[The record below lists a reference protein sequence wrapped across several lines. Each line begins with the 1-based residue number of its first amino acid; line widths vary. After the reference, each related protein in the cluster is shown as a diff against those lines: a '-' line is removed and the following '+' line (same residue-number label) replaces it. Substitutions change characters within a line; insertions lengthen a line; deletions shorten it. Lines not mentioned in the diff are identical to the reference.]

1 MTLGTRWLH
10 LVPGGTGQTNIP
22 QLLERYSDTVDAP
35 QEQLSA
41 DGDRMGTSENF
52 QNAQERIEVRVLG
65 PLRARRAD
73 GSVVPADQWRTA
85 QTADLLR
92 MLAMRVGEPM
102 SVEVIIEALWP
113 QVDDRHGRASV
124 RTAASRL
131 RKALGADCIQRS
143 MGGLVLT
150 GAWVDT
156 AAFAGLAQQSRRHL
170 VNGHLASAVTT
181 AREAEALYL
190 DALGPVTD
198 TADWV
203 AREREALA
211 ATFRAMIADAAEA
224 AATLAWWHDARDLAE
239 QTLVVEPCSERG
251 FRTLMRAHRGLGET
265 ALGLKT
271 FDRCR
276 RTLAD
281 ELGTDP
287 SPETQALYRDLLA
300 DEPEEPATPAFSG
313 RTHEVTWLR
322 EVAET
327 ASATGAAAVVLLV
340 GPPGCGKTRVVD
352 QAFTG
357 AGQPLEVIACVPDQ
371 DPWPAVAQA
380 ADAALARAASLDVSA
395 VEPLAVLVD
404 DAHRLDDPTFELL
417 LGRLATLPGGL
428 CVVLAGRPALDD
440 GRSQRALTALGTRAG
455 TLRLPALAVEEVSE
469 LCAAVLGG
477 PVTGQ
482 LTAAVRSRTDGRP
495 GDVVWLVRSWAS
507 AGRIAATSAGLVLLD
522 GAAAHA
528 PGADDRHRVAQ
539 ALHALAADELEVL
552 QLAAAAARP
561 VTPALLT
568 SMLVA
573 EADADAAPDA
583 HRLRAV
589 LDHLI
594 DLGLLTCTDDGF
606 VARDPLLADQVLA
619 WARPSAR
626 RRLHRRVAQSAV
638 SSAERVEQWGLAG
651 ETELSSAAA
660 MYAVDDA
667 VEEHDYER
675 ARLHLRQ
682 LCRAQDASDA
692 APADRLELLERWGD
706 VALALGRTHESHAAF
721 AAAASVARAHQLS
734 DLTRLEAK
742 CMASLAGSTS
752 SPADPDPPPAV
763 AAPRSHPAVA
773 PARQGAPATAAP
785 RVPGFYPGAPTH
797 RDDLSVRLHRA
808 VGQADEDGDPA
819 RRAAAR
825 AELVAEVCVPRR
837 KFRAARRWTSEALD
851 IAQDPLDAVR
861 ALSSSCLAAVALGE
875 TGTGEAALQRLQQ
888 LFETG
893 DPDGP
898 FDPDVAALDALL
910 AHDLGLPDF
919 AERYVTAATLGVL
932 DDPRSHQWVA
942 IRVATERNDLT
953 AAQTADKEPT
963 PDDASPLVR
972 TLRGCASAALA
983 MEEGDAARAHTLLLD
998 VLDVADRTGVT
1009 LCVPEAVAR
1018 LIVLEAQHDL
1028 ASARQRFEHFEAIV
1042 GSDTWL
1048 PRENVLKLLARA
1060 AVRAADGRPDDA
1072 AATAAAAADTA
1083 EDAGLVLLA
1092 SLAHRHRA
1100 VHLTEAGRS
1109 SEARLASATAA
1120 RWRRSAFP
1128 ARGPGRTTID
1138 VRSATPRPVSLGLRR
1153 LTQRTSAG
1161 DWRLQAA
1168 PMLAAPPL
1176 W

>member
-1 MTLGTRWLH
+1 M
-10 LVPGGTGQTNIP
+10 
-22 QLLERYSDTVDAP
+22 A
-35 QEQLSA
+35 
-41 DGDRMGTSENF
+41 TSKNV
-52 QNAQERIEVRVLG
+52 QIAQERIEVRVLG

-102 SVEVIIEALWP
+102 SVEVIIDALWP
-113 QVDDRHGRASV
+113 QVDERHGRASV

-190 DALGPVTD
+190 DSLGPVTD

-203 AREREALA
+203 AHEREALA

-287 SPETQALYRDLLA
+287 SPDTQALYRDLLA

-313 RTHEVTWLR
+313 RTHEVTWVR

-327 ASATGAAAVVLLV
+327 ATTTGEPAVVLLV

-352 QAFTG
+352 EAFTG
-357 AGQPLEVIACVPDQ
+357 AGRRLEVIACVPDE
-371 DPWPAVAQA
+371 DPWPAIAHA
-380 ADAALARAASLDVSA
+380 ADAARARAASLDKSA
-395 VEPLAVLVD
+395 IGPLAVLVD
-404 DAHRLDDPTFELL
+404 DAHRLDDATFELL
-417 LGRLATLPGGL
+417 LGHLSTLRGGL
-428 CVVLAGRPALDD
+428 CVILAGHSSLDD
-440 GRSQRALTALGTRAG
+440 GRSQRALAVLGTRAG

-482 LTAAVRSRTDGRP
+482 LTASVRSGTDGRP

-507 AGRIAATSAGLVLLD
+507 AGRIAATSSGLVLLD
-522 GAAAHA
+522 GAAAHV

-552 QLAAAAARP
+552 QLTAALARP

-568 SMLVA
+568 SMLGA
-573 EADADAAPDA
+573 EVDADQAADPQ
-583 HRLRAV
+583 RLRGI
-589 LDHLI
+589 LDHLL

-606 VARDPLLADQVLA
+606 VARDPLLADHVLA

-660 MYAVDDA
+660 MYAVEDA

-706 VALALGRTHESHAAF
+706 VALALGRTHESHAAL

-734 DLTRLEAK
+734 DVTRLEAK
-742 CMASLAGSTS
+742 CRASLASSTS
-752 SPADPDPPPAV
+752 SPAAATDLAPSV
-763 AAPRSHPAVA
+763 AATSSQPTVP
-773 PARQGAPATAAP
+773 PARQGGPATAAP

-808 VGQADEDGDPA
+808 VAQADEDGDPA
-819 RRAAAR
+819 RCAAAR
-825 AELVAEVCVPRR
+825 AELVAEVCVPGRR
-837 KFRAARRWTSEALD
+837 FRAARRWTSEALD
-851 IAQDPLDAVR
+851 VADDPLDAVR

-888 LFETG
+888 MIEIG
-893 DPDGP
+893 NPGGP
-898 FDPDVAALDALL
+898 VDPDVAALDALL

-932 DDPRSHQWVA
+932 DDPRSYQWVA

-953 AAQTADKEPT
+953 AAQTADREPT

-1092 SLAHRHRA
+1092 SLAHRHHA
-1100 VHLTEAGRS
+1100 VHLSEAGRS

-1128 ARGPGRTTID
+1128 ARAAGRTSID
-1138 VRSATPRPVSLGLRR
+1138 LRSATPRPVSLGLRTP
-1153 LTQRTSAG
+1153 TQRTSSG
-1161 DWRLQAA
+1161 DWQAQA
-1168 PMLAAPPL
+1168 PPMLAAPPL

>member
-1 MTLGTRWLH
+1 
-10 LVPGGTGQTNIP
+10 
-22 QLLERYSDTVDAP
+22 
-35 QEQLSA
+35 
-41 DGDRMGTSENF
+41 
-52 QNAQERIEVRVLG
+52 
-65 PLRARRAD
+65 
-73 GSVVPADQWRTA
+73 
-85 QTADLLR
+85 
-92 MLAMRVGEPM
+92 
-102 SVEVIIEALWP
+102 
-113 QVDDRHGRASV
+113 
-124 RTAASRL
+124 
-131 RKALGADCIQRS
+131 
-143 MGGLVLT
+143 
-150 GAWVDT
+150 
-156 AAFAGLAQQSRRHL
+156 
-170 VNGHLASAVTT
+170 
-181 AREAEALYL
+181 
-190 DALGPVTD
+190 
-198 TADWV
+198 
-203 AREREALA
+203 
-211 ATFRAMIADAAEA
+211 
-224 AATLAWWHDARDLAE
+224 
-239 QTLVVEPCSERG
+239 
-251 FRTLMRAHRGLGET
+251 
-265 ALGLKT
+265 
-271 FDRCR
+271 
-276 RTLAD
+276 
-281 ELGTDP
+281 
-287 SPETQALYRDLLA
+287 
-300 DEPEEPATPAFSG
+300 
-313 RTHEVTWLR
+313 
-322 EVAET
+322 
-327 ASATGAAAVVLLV
+327 
-340 GPPGCGKTRVVD
+340 
-352 QAFTG
+352 
-357 AGQPLEVIACVPDQ
+357 
-371 DPWPAVAQA
+371 
-380 ADAALARAASLDVSA
+380 
-395 VEPLAVLVD
+395 
-404 DAHRLDDPTFELL
+404 
-417 LGRLATLPGGL
+417 
-428 CVVLAGRPALDD
+428 CVVLAGRSTLDD
-440 GRSQRALTALGTRAG
+440 GRAQRALAALGTRAA
-455 TLRLPALAVEEVSE
+455 TLRLPALAAEEVSE

-477 PVTGQ
+477 PVTSQ
-482 LTAAVRSRTDGRP
+482 LSTAVRSGTDGRP
-495 GDVVWLVRSWAS
+495 GDLVWLVRSWAS

-528 PGADDRHRVAQ
+528 PSADDRHRVAQ

-552 QLAAAAARP
+552 QLTAAVARP
-561 VTPALLT
+561 VSSALLT
-568 SMLVA
+568 SMLSA
-573 EADADAAPDA
+573 EVDADQAPDA
-583 HRLRAV
+583 QRLRGV

-606 VARDPLLADQVLA
+606 VARDPLLADHVLA

-651 ETELSSAAA
+651 EAELSSAAA

-682 LCRAQDASDA
+682 LCRAQDTSDG

-721 AAAASVARAHQLS
+721 AAAASLARAHQLS

-742 CMASLAGSTS
+742 CLASLASSTS
-752 SPADPDPPPAV
+752 SPAA
-763 AAPRSHPAVA
+763 AAPEPPRSAPVA
-773 PARQGAPATAAP
+773 NGHAPMLPPRQAGPARTAPGAPG
-785 RVPGFYPGAPTH
+785 VPGFYPGAPTH

-851 IAQDPLDAVR
+851 VATDPLDAVR
-861 ALSSSCLAAVALGE
+861 ALSASCLAALALGE
-875 TGTGEAALQRLQQ
+875 TGTGEAGLLRLQQ
-888 LFETG
+888 TVEAG
-893 DPDGP
+893 DPGGP
-898 FDPDVAALDALL
+898 VDPDFAALDALL

-932 DDPRSHQWVA
+932 DDPRSYQWVA

-953 AAQTADKEPT
+953 AAQAADAEPT
-963 PDDASPLVR
+963 PADASPLVR

-983 MEEGDAARAHTLLLD
+983 MEEGDATRARTLLLD

-1100 VHLTEAGRS
+1100 EHLTAAGRS

-1120 RWRRSAFP
+1120 RWRRSAVP
-1128 ARGPGRTTID
+1128 ARAVARLTID
-1138 VRSATPRPVSLGLRR
+1138 LRATTPRPVSLELRAPE
-1153 LTQRTSAG
+1153 QRSSSDG
-1161 DWRLQAA
+1161 WRASEP

>member
-1 MTLGTRWLH
+1 M
-10 LVPGGTGQTNIP
+10 
-22 QLLERYSDTVDAP
+22 A
-35 QEQLSA
+35 
-41 DGDRMGTSENF
+41 TSENV
-52 QNAQERIEVRVLG
+52 QIVQERIEVRVLG

-102 SVEVIIEALWP
+102 SVEVIIDALWP

-143 MGGLVLT
+143 MGGLMLT

-300 DEPEEPATPAFSG
+300 DEPAEPATPAFSG
-313 RTHEVTWLR
+313 RIHEVTWLR

-327 ASATGAAAVVLLV
+327 AAATGESAVVLLV

-352 QAFTG
+352 EAFTV
-357 AGQPLEVIACVPDQ
+357 AGRPLEVIACVPDE
-371 DPWPAVAQA
+371 DPWPALVQA
-380 ADAALARAASLDVSA
+380 ADTARAHKTPLDGSA
-395 VEPLAVLVD
+395 IEPLAVLVD
-404 DAHRLDDPTFELL
+404 DAHRLDDATFELL
-417 LGRLATLPGGL
+417 LGNLTTLRGGL
-428 CVVLAGRPALDD
+428 CVVLAGRSTLDD
-440 GRSQRALTALGTRAG
+440 GRSQRALAALGTRAG

-477 PVTGQ
+477 PVTSQ
-482 LTAAVRSRTDGRP
+482 LTAAVRSGTDGRP

-507 AGRIAATSAGLVLLD
+507 AGRIAATSSGLVLLD

-539 ALHALAADELEVL
+539 ALHALTANELEVL
-552 QLAAAAARP
+552 QLTAAMARP

-568 SMLVA
+568 SMLGA
-573 EADADAAPDA
+573 EVDADQAPDPQ
-583 HRLRAV
+583 RLRGV

-606 VARDPLLADQVLA
+606 VARDPLLADHVLA

-626 RRLHRRVAQSAV
+626 RLLHRRVAQSAV

-660 MYAVDDA
+660 IYAVEDA

-692 APADRLELLERWGD
+692 APPDRLELLERWGD
-706 VALALGRTHESHAAF
+706 VALALGRTHESHAAL
-721 AAAASVARAHQLS
+721 AAAASLARAHQLS

-742 CMASLAGSTS
+742 CRASLASSTS
-752 SPADPDPPPAV
+752 SPAAAAPDPAPPV
-763 AAPRSHPAVA
+763 AATSSHPTVP
-773 PARQGAPATAAP
+773 PARQGGPATATP

-851 IAQDPLDAVR
+851 VADDPLDAVR
-861 ALSSSCLAAVALGE
+861 ALTSLCLAAVALGE
-875 TGTGEAALQRLQQ
+875 TVTGEAALQRLQQ
-888 LFETG
+888 MIEAG
-893 DPDGP
+893 DPGSP
-898 FDPDVAALDALL
+898 VDPDVAALDALL

-919 AERYVTAATLGVL
+919 AERYVTAATLGGL
-932 DDPRSHQWVA
+932 DDPRSYQWVA

-953 AAQTADKEPT
+953 AAQTADREPT

-1018 LIVLEAQHDL
+1018 LIVLEAQHDP
-1028 ASARQRFEHFEAIV
+1028 ASARQRFEHYEAIV

-1092 SLAHRHRA
+1092 SLAHRHHA

-1128 ARGPGRTTID
+1128 ARAAGRTSMD
-1138 VRSATPRPVSLGLRR
+1138 LRSATPRPVSLGLRTP
-1153 LTQRTSAG
+1153 TQRTSSG
-1161 DWRLQAA
+1161 DWRAQA
-1168 PMLAAPPL
+1168 PLMLAAPPL

>member
-1 MTLGTRWLH
+1 
-10 LVPGGTGQTNIP
+10 
-22 QLLERYSDTVDAP
+22 
-35 QEQLSA
+35 
-41 DGDRMGTSENF
+41 MGASEMHEIV
-52 QNAQERIEVRVLG
+52 QERIEVRVLG

-73 GSVVPADQWRTA
+73 GSVVLPDQWRTA
-85 QTADLLR
+85 QTVDLLR
-92 MLAMRVGEPM
+92 ILAMRVGEPM

-113 QVDDRHGRASV
+113 HVDDRHGRASV

-198 TADWV
+198 TCDWV
-203 AREREALA
+203 TRERESLA
-211 ATFRAMIADAAEA
+211 GTFRAMIADAAEA

-287 SPETQALYRDLLA
+287 SAETQALYRDLLA
-300 DEPEEPATPAFSG
+300 DEPDEPATPAFSG
-313 RTHEVTWLR
+313 RSHEVTWLR

-327 ASATGAAAVVLLV
+327 AAATGESAVVLLV
-340 GPPGCGKTRVVD
+340 GPPGCGKSRVVEE
-352 QAFTG
+352 AFTG
-357 AGQPLEVIACVPDQ
+357 AGRPLNVIECGPDG
-371 DPWPAVAQA
+371 DPWPAVVA
-380 ADAALARAASLDVSA
+380 AASAARAGATSLDGSA
-395 VEPLAVLVD
+395 AEPIAVLVD

-417 LGRLATLPGGL
+417 LGHLTALPAGL
-428 CVVLAGRPALDD
+428 CVVLAGRSTLDD
-440 GRSQRALTALGTRAG
+440 GRSQRALAVLGTRAG
-455 TLRLPALAVEEVSE
+455 TLRLPALAVEEVGG

-482 LTAAVRSRTDGRP
+482 LTAAVRARTDGRP

-552 QLAAAAARP
+552 QLTAAVARP
-561 VTPALLT
+561 VTLALLT
-568 SMLVA
+568 SMLTA
-573 EADADAAPDA
+573 EVDADQAPDA
-583 HRLRAV
+583 QRLRGV

-606 VARDPLLADQVLA
+606 VTRDPLLADYVLA

-638 SSAERVEQWGLAG
+638 TSAERVEQWGLAG

-660 MYAVDDA
+660 MYAVEDA

-706 VALALGRTHESHAAF
+706 VALALGRTHESHAAL
-721 AAAASVARAHQLS
+721 AAAASLARAHQLS
-734 DLTRLEAK
+734 DLNRLEAK
-742 CMASLAGSTS
+742 CMASLASSTS
-752 SPADPDPPPAV
+752 STASIPEPTPPVTAAV
-763 AAPRSHPAVA
+763 GHASP
-773 PARQGAPATAAP
+773 PARQVSPARTAPGAPGA
-785 RVPGFYPGAPTH
+785 PGFYPGAPTH

-851 IAQDPLDAVR
+851 IAEDPLDAVR

-875 TGTGEAALQRLQQ
+875 TGTGEAALARLQQ
-888 LFETG
+888 MSDTR
-893 DPDGP
+893 DPAGP
-898 FDPDVAALDALL
+898 VDPDVAALDALL

-919 AERYVTAATLGVL
+919 AERYVTAAALGVL
-932 DDPRSHQWVA
+932 DDPRSYQWVA

-953 AAQTADKEPT
+953 AAQAADAVPT
-963 PDDASPLVR
+963 PADASPLVR

-983 MEEGDAARAHTLLLD
+983 MEEGDAARARSLLLE

-1028 ASARQRFEHFEAIV
+1028 GSARQRFEHFEAIV

-1060 AVRAADGRPDDA
+1060 AVRAGDGRPDDA

-1092 SLAHRHRA
+1092 ALAHRHRA
-1100 VHLTEAGRS
+1100 EHLTAAGRS

-1128 ARGPGRTTID
+1128 ARTAGRPSID
-1138 VRSATPRPVSLGLRR
+1138 LRSASPRPVSLALRAPE
-1153 LTQRTSAG
+1153 QRSSSGA
-1161 DWRLQAA
+1161 WAAQAP